1 MARYNGPVCKLCRRE
16 GTKLY
21 LKGERCFGPKC
32 SFERKEYAPGEH
44 GQNRRRKRSEYGI
57 QLREKQKIR
66 RIYGVM
72 EQPFRNVYEKA
83 SSMKG
88 KTGDNMLSLLE
99 RRLDNVVYRIG
110 FAPSLA
116 AARQLVRHRH
126 FLVNGRLVDV
136 PSFLMQPGD
145 IVQVKE
151 QSKKLPVVHD
161 SLRRVKEGKLAPY
174 LELDKARLMGRLSDM
189 PTRTDIPI
197 DVNEQAVV
205 ELYSK

>member
-1 MARYNGPVCKLCRRE
+1 MSGRT
-16 GTKLY
+16 GT
-21 LKGERCFGPKC
+21 
-32 SFERKEYAPGEH
+32 
-44 GQNRRRKRSEYGI
+44 
-57 QLREKQKIR
+57 
-66 RIYGVM
+66 
-72 EQPFRNVYEKA
+72 
-83 SSMKG
+83 
-88 KTGDNMLSLLE
+88 
-99 RRLDNVVYRIG
+99 
-110 FAPSLA
+110 SLA

-189 PTRTDIPI
+189 PVRADIPI